1 MEFNTP
7 LIGSRDNNYRFFYCT
22 GGATIL
28 SLFLLF
34 IITSYTAYVSTHIGH
49 LMTDMTEVLD
59 DVNIILPDIE
69 KALHVLEH
77 LCLNSNFT
85 KYYGDICK

>member
-1 MEFNTP
+1 
-7 LIGSRDNNYRFFYCT
+7 
-22 GGATIL
+22 
-28 SLFLLF
+28 
-34 IITSYTAYVSTHIGH
+34 
-49 LMTDMTEVLD
+49 MTDMTEVLD

-85 KYYGDICK
+85 RHYGDVCK